1 MKQHPV
7 KILSNFA
14 NPSKREEQKTTEN
27 SVVSDYS
34 NLLFFMISRFL
45 TVPTGAIFMFL
56 FPFEK

>member
-1 MKQHPV
+1 MKQRPV

-14 NPSKREEQKTTEN
+14 TPLKEGNKKPLKN

>member
-14 NPSKREEQKTTEN
+14 TPLKKGNKKTTEN